1 MPEQSSISKLA
12 LNESHA
18 MMLYRADPL
27 RLAVEEF
34 LVGPCGA
41 ARAKVAGDYRR
52 RTELIEDLVFL
63 VETPNFAEVGKR
75 MQRYGGNAVPLGVF
89 S

>member
-1 MPEQSSISKLA
+1 MP
-12 LNESHA
+12 
-18 MMLYRADPL
+18 LYRADPF

-41 ARAKVAGDYRR
+41 TRAEVAGDYRR

-63 VETPNFAEVGKR
+63 VETSDFAEVVKR
-75 MQRYGGNAVPLGVF
+75 MSATAATPPLW
-89 S
+89 SSL